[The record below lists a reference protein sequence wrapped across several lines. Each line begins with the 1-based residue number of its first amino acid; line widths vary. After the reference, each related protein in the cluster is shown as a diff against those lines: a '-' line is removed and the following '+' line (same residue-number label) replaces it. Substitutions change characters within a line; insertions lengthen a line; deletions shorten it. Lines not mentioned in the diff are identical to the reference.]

1 VDDSQSFEH
10 DDHQLIPDGD
20 SCELESHSFDT
31 YNIDWVLPY
40 GEMTADEFLQALSE
54 NENSSVVQRIY
65 KYLSLR
71 KDGLPFTTYDWM
83 SYFNISHSVANK
95 DVHRAISMGLLEPV
109 GNTVKGE
116 LSQFRLT
123 TSLVPSLRIDDLMD
137 EKKGHLQKLYDRFS
151 TDAFIAQDFCEV
163 LDVKKQ
169 SISYRLE
176 EFIDRGIIMVG
187 HKSGQNYYR
196 LTVTPKEHPE
206 CFQEEIALVV
216 N

>member
-1 VDDSQSFEH
+1 
-10 DDHQLIPDGD
+10 
-20 SCELESHSFDT
+20 
-31 YNIDWVLPY
+31 
-40 GEMTADEFLQALSE
+40 M
-54 NENSSVVQRIY
+54 QRIY

-109 GNTVKGE
+109 GNTIKGE
-116 LSQFRLT
+116 CSQFRLT
-123 TSLVPSLRIDDLMD
+123 TSLIPSLRIDDLMD
-137 EKKGHLQKLYDRFS
+137 EKKVHLQKLYDRFS

-196 LTVTPKEHPE
+196 LTVTPKEHPK